1 MAVYLDFD
9 NIVISRYDQVHGR
22 NSFQKDK
29 ARGLDDDKLTT
40 ATVDLGAIIDFASS
54 FGTLVLT
61 RAYADWSA
69 DLNANYQGQLV
80 GRAVDLVQLFPAAAY
95 GKNGADIR
103 LAVDAV
109 EDMFRLPDLT
119 HVVIVGGDSDYIAL
133 AQRCKRLGR
142 YVVGIGV
149 AGASSRSL
157 ASACDEFVT
166 YDALPGIPT
175 VAPAPAK
182 KATKRTKSKEP
193 DDEPEPADTQAAAT
207 GLLERALRIG
217 HEKDDADWLHNSAV
231 KAQMKR
237 MDPSFSEK
245 SLGFRSFSDFLRSR
259 SDVADLDESSTT
271 RMVRLHQ
278 RGSKPRSDPDVRASG
293 EVPDRVSTYAE
304 AMTERLYFRQLLSGR
319 DFAQSDMIAQQMRN
333 FSYLI
338 GDRETGD
345 TVVVDPAYA
354 ANDLVDILESDGMK
368 LSGVLVTHHHP
379 DHVGG
384 SMMGFELKGLAELL
398 ERQSVPVH
406 VNSLEAEW
414 VSRVTGI
421 ARSDLTAH
429 EHGDKVNVGDVEIEL
444 LHTPG
449 HTPGSQCFLLDGR
462 LVAGDTLFLE
472 GCGRTDFP
480 GGDVDDMFRSL
491 QQLAAAVRR
500 PDGVSRA
507 TGTRWSPARRCRTC
521 GAPTT
526 CTGRAI
532 WISGEC

>member
-1 MAVYLDFD
+1 MPESVVTGDSPRVAVYLDFD

-29 ARGLDDDKLTT
+29 ARGLDDDKLTA

-69 DLNANYQGQLV
+69 ALNAKYQGQLV

-175 VAPAPAK
+175 VAVAPAPAK
-182 KATKRTKSKEP
+182 KATKRTKSTEP
-193 DDEPEPADTQAAAT
+193 EEEPEPEAADTQAAAT

-271 RMVRLHQ
+271 RMVRLH
-278 RGSKPRSDPDVRASG
+278 
-293 EVPDRVSTYAE
+293 
-304 AMTERLYFRQLLSGR
+304 R
-319 DFAQSDMIAQQMRN
+319 DN
-333 FSYLI
+333 
-338 GDRETGD
+338 
-345 TVVVDPAYA
+345 
-354 ANDLVDILESDGMK
+354 
-368 LSGVLVTHHHP
+368 
-379 DHVGG
+379 
-384 SMMGFELKGLAELL
+384 
-398 ERQSVPVH
+398 
-406 VNSLEAEW
+406 
-414 VSRVTGI
+414 
-421 ARSDLTAH
+421 
-429 EHGDKVNVGDVEIEL
+429 
-444 LHTPG
+444 
-449 HTPGSQCFLLDGR
+449 
-462 LVAGDTLFLE
+462 
-472 GCGRTDFP
+472 
-480 GGDVDDMFRSL
+480 
-491 QQLAAAVRR
+491 
-500 PDGVSRA
+500 
-507 TGTRWSPARRCRTC
+507 
-521 GAPTT
+521 
-526 CTGRAI
+526 
-532 WISGEC
+532 

>member
-1 MAVYLDFD
+1 MPDTGSAAETARVAVYLDFD

-22 NSFQKDK
+22 SSFQKDK
-29 ARGLDDDKLTT
+29 SRGLEKDKLTR
-40 ATVDLGAIIDFASS
+40 ATVDIGAIIDFASS

-69 DLNANYQGQLV
+69 DVNAEYQSQLV

-175 VAPAPAK
+175 VAPVPAK
-182 KATKRTKSKEP
+182 KATKRAKSKVLAD
-193 DDEPEPADTQAAAT
+193 DDEPEPADAQAAAT

-271 RMVRLHQ
+271 RMVRLH
-278 RGSKPRSDPDVRASG
+278 
-293 EVPDRVSTYAE
+293 
-304 AMTERLYFRQLLSGR
+304 R
-319 DFAQSDMIAQQMRN
+319 DN
-333 FSYLI
+333 
-338 GDRETGD
+338 
-345 TVVVDPAYA
+345 
-354 ANDLVDILESDGMK
+354 
-368 LSGVLVTHHHP
+368 
-379 DHVGG
+379 
-384 SMMGFELKGLAELL
+384 
-398 ERQSVPVH
+398 
-406 VNSLEAEW
+406 
-414 VSRVTGI
+414 
-421 ARSDLTAH
+421 
-429 EHGDKVNVGDVEIEL
+429 
-444 LHTPG
+444 
-449 HTPGSQCFLLDGR
+449 
-462 LVAGDTLFLE
+462 
-472 GCGRTDFP
+472 
-480 GGDVDDMFRSL
+480 
-491 QQLAAAVRR
+491 
-500 PDGVSRA
+500 
-507 TGTRWSPARRCRTC
+507 
-521 GAPTT
+521 
-526 CTGRAI
+526 
-532 WISGEC
+532 